1 MKKLILVI
9 MIVCLMPVFSYADEI
24 DSALPSDTP
33 AKVKE
38 SARQA
43 IQIGVENQGVIQMT
57 QVMLQNQYQEKQM
70 IQAHEVLM
78 KAKQEN
84 LPQEPVM
91 NKFNESV
98 ANKEKA
104 KNTVKAMDNVRK
116 QYKTA
121 SDLAGTM
128 TQDREQAR
136 VLTEDTAQCM
146 AAGMKSGDMKKIAA
160 SLQDRTK
167 NMTQQ
172 DAQAYRTGTL
182 NAVKQMSQ
190 TGASSGSTSNMVRNA
205 MKKQYS
211 MQEMGKL
218 QTTFTAQVKNAGE
231 ATALA
236 NSFAN
241 AIKNGANA
249 DNVGSVATRGSGSGF
264 GQGTMGSGSGSM
276 GSSGSFGSSGGFGSS
291 GASGMGGGGGGGRG
305 R

>member
-1 MKKLILVI
+1 MKKLLLII
-9 MIVCLMPVFSYADEI
+9 MIVCLMPAFSLADEI
-24 DSALPSDTP
+24 DDALPPDTP

-43 IQIGVENQGVIQMT
+43 IQMGVENQGTIQMT
-57 QVMLQNQYQEKQM
+57 QTMLQNQYNEKQM

-98 ANKEKA
+98 ANKKKA
-104 KNTVKAMDNVRK
+104 KDTIKAMETVRS

-121 SDLAGTM
+121 SDLAGKM
-128 TQDREQAR
+128 TQDRGQAQ
-136 VLTEDTAQCM
+136 VMIEDMARCM
-146 AAGMKSGDMKKIAA
+146 AAGMKSGDMKKIAT

-172 DAQAYRTGTL
+172 DAQTYRTGTFS
-182 NAVKQMSQ
+182 AVKQMAQ
-190 TGASSGSTSNMVRNA
+190 TGASSGSTTKMVRNA
-205 MKKQYS
+205 LKKQYS
-211 MQEMGKL
+211 MQDMGKL
-218 QTTFTAQVKNAGE
+218 QTTFKAQVKNSGE

-241 AIKNGANA
+241 AIKNGATA
-249 DNVGSVATRGSGSGF
+249 DNVGSYAARGSSGGF
-264 GQGTMGSGSGSM
+264 GQGTTSSGSGSM
-276 GSSGSFGSSGGFGSS
+276 GSSGGLGSSGGFGNS
-291 GASGMGGGGGGGRG
+291 GGSGSRGGGRS